1 MRVWDAHGRSVA
13 IFRKSSADPAR
24 VVDFYWRPGCPFCM
38 ALEFGLKRSGI
49 GLNKI
54 NIWKDPS
61 AAARV
66 REITGGD
73 ETVPTVVIGDRGLV
87 NPAVG
92 EVLQALQDA

>member
-1 MRVWDAHGRSVA
+1 MP
-13 IFRKSSADPAR
+13 IFRKSNADATA

-38 ALEFGLKRSGI
+38 ALEFRLDRAGI

-54 NIWKDPS
+54 NIWQDPA

-73 ETVPTVVIGDRGLV
+73 ETVPTLVIGGRGLV
-87 NPAVG
+87 NPSVG
-92 EVLQALQDA
+92 EVRRALREL